1 MISLDD
7 IQLMW
12 KKDSEINIDDLHNES
27 LKIASLHSKY
37 YELYNNTSL
46 LRKRAE
52 LQYKNKK
59 LERYNFYAGKADP
72 EVYKEE
78 PFPYKVRDKEGMQ
91 RHIEADEKLSEIF
104 MKIEYYDTILKY
116 LEEIIKMISNR
127 TYQIKNSI
135 DFLRFQSG
143 M

>member
-59 LERYNFYAGKADP
+59 LERYNFYAGKSDP
-72 EVYKEE
+72 EVYKDE

-91 RHIEADEKLSEIF
+91 RHIEADEKLSEMF

>member
-12 KKDSEINIDDLHNES
+12 KRDSEINIDDLHNES

-59 LERYNFYAGKADP
+59 LERYNFYAGKSDP
-72 EVYKEE
+72 EVYKDE

-91 RHIEADEKLSEIF
+91 RHIEADEKLSEMF

>member
-12 KKDSEINIDDLHNES
+12 KKDSQINIDDLHNES

-59 LERYNFYAGKADP
+59 LERYNFYAGKSDP
-72 EVYKEE
+72 EVYKDD

-91 RHIEADEKLSEIF
+91 RHIEADEKLSEMFI
-104 MKIEYYDTILKY
+104 KIEYYDTILKY

>member
-7 IQLMW
+7 IQIMW
-12 KKDSEINIDDLHNES
+12 KEDSQINIDDLHNES
-27 LKIASLHSKY
+27 LKVASLHAKY
-37 YELYNNTSL
+37 YEMYNNFSL
-46 LRKRAE
+46 LRKKSE
-52 LQYKNKK
+52 LQYKQKK
-59 LERYNFYAGKADP
+59 LERYNYYNGKADP
-72 EVYKEE
+72 EVYKED
-78 PFPYKVRDKEGMQ
+78 PFPYKIRDKEGLN
-91 RHIEADEKLSEIF
+91 RHLEADNNLSDMF

>member
-37 YELYNNTSL
+37 YEIYNNISL
-46 LRKRAE
+46 LGKRAE

-72 EVYKEE
+72 EVYKDE

-91 RHIEADEKLSEIF
+91 RHIESDEKLSEMFI
-104 MKIEYYDTILKY
+104 KIEYYNTILKY

>member
-72 EVYKEE
+72 EVYKDE

>member
-27 LKIASLHSKY
+27 LKIPSLHAKY
-37 YELYNNTSL
+37 YELYNTYSL
-46 LRKRAE
+46 LRKKAE
-52 LQYKNKK
+52 TQYKQKK
-59 LERYNFYAGKADP
+59 LERYNYYSGKSTP
-72 EVYKEE
+72 EVYKED

-91 RHIEADEKLSEIF
+91 KHIDADVKLSEIF

-116 LEEIIKMISNR
+116 LEEIIKMISGR

>member
-1 MISLDD
+1 MNIET
-7 IQLMW
+7 IQEMW
-12 KKDSEINIDDLHNES
+12 SEDSKIDIDDLHNES

-37 YELYNNTSL
+37 YEIYNNITL
-46 LRKRAE
+46 LRKKAE
-52 LQYKNKK
+52 INYKSKK
-59 LERYNFYAGKADP
+59 LERYNYYNGKSDP
-72 EVYKEE
+72 EIYKDE
-78 PFPYKVRDKEGMQ
+78 PFPYKVRDKESLQ
-91 RHIEADEKLSEIF
+91 RHIDADEKLSNLVL
-104 MKIEYYDTILKY
+104 KIEYYDTILKY

>member
-1 MISLDD
+1 MISLEN
-7 IQLMW
+7 IQSMW
-12 KKDSEINIDDLHNES
+12 NEDSIINIDDLHNES

-37 YELYNNTSL
+37 YEMYNNITL

-52 LQYKNKK
+52 VQYNQKRLQ
-59 LERYNFYAGKADP
+59 RYNFYAGKADP
-72 EVYKEE
+72 DVYREE

-104 MKIEYYDTILKY
+104 MKIEYYDTMLKY

>member
-1 MISLDD
+1 MNIES
-7 IQLMW
+7 IQDMW
-12 KKDSEINIDDLHNES
+12 REDSKIDIDDLHNES

-37 YELYNNTSL
+37 YEIYNNITL
-46 LRKRAE
+46 LRKKAE
-52 LQYKNKK
+52 INYKQKK
-59 LERYNFYAGKADP
+59 LERYNYYNGKSDP

-78 PFPYKVRDKEGMQ
+78 PFPYKVRDKESLQ
-91 RHIEADEKLSEIF
+91 RHIEADEKLSNLLL
-104 MKIEYYDTILKY
+104 KIEYYDTILKY

>member
-1 MISLDD
+1 
-7 IQLMW
+7 MW

-72 EVYKEE
+72 EVYKDE

>member
-1 MISLDD
+1 MISLDE

-12 KKDSEINIDDLHNES
+12 KEDSKINIDDLHNES
-27 LKIASLHSKY
+27 IKVPILHSKY
-37 YELYNNTSL
+37 YEIYNTFSL
-46 LRKRAE
+46 LRKKSEA
-52 LQYKNKK
+52 QYKQKK
-59 LERYNFYAGKADP
+59 LERYNFYAGKASPD
-72 EVYKEE
+72 VYEDE

-91 RHIEADEKLSEIF
+91 RHIDADTNLLDIS

>member
-1 MISLDD
+1 MISLDE

-27 LKIASLHSKY
+27 LKIASLHAKY
-37 YELYNNTSL
+37 YEYYNNFSL
-46 LRKRAE
+46 LRKKSE

-59 LERYNFYAGKADP
+59 LERYNFYAGKSDP
-72 EVYKEE
+72 DVYKEE

-91 RHIEADEKLSEIF
+91 RHIEADEQLSEIF
-104 MKIEYYDTILKY
+104 IKIEYYDTILKY

-135 DFLRFQSG
+135 EFLKFQSG

>member
-7 IQLMW
+7 IQSMW
-12 KKDSEINIDDLHNES
+12 KEDSQINIDDLHNES
-27 LKIASLHSKY
+27 LKVSFLHSKY
-37 YELYNNTSL
+37 YELYNNFSL

-52 LQYKNKK
+52 TQYKQKK

-72 EVYKEE
+72 DIYREE

-91 RHIEADEKLSEIF
+91 RHIDADAHLSEMF

>member
-12 KKDSEINIDDLHNES
+12 KRDSEINIDDLHNES

-59 LERYNFYAGKADP
+59 LERYNFYAGKSDP
-72 EVYKEE
+72 EVYKDE

>member
-27 LKIASLHSKY
+27 LKVASLHAKY
-37 YELYNNTSL
+37 YEFYNNFSL
-46 LRKRAE
+46 LRKKAE

-59 LERYNFYAGKADP
+59 LERYNFYSGKSDP
-72 EVYKEE
+72 DVYKEE

-104 MKIEYYDTILKY
+104 IKIEYYDTILKY
-116 LEEIIKMISNR
+116 IEEIIKMISNR

-135 DFLRFQSG
+135 EFLKFQSG

>member
-1 MISLDD
+1 MIDLEKL
-7 IQLMW
+7 QEMW
-12 KKDSEINIDDLHNES
+12 KEDSQINIDDLHNES
-27 LKIASLHSKY
+27 LKVASLHAKY
-37 YELYNNTSL
+37 YEIYNNTSL

-52 LQYKNKK
+52 NQYKQKK
-59 LERYNFYAGKADP
+59 LERYNYYNGKADP
-72 EVYKEE
+72 EIYKEE
-78 PFPYKVRDKEGMQ
+78 PFPYKVRDKEGMS
-91 RHIEADEKLSEIF
+91 RYLEADKNLSDIF

>member
-1 MISLDD
+1 MIDLEK
-7 IQLMW
+7 IQEMW
-12 KKDSEINIDDLHNES
+12 KEDSQINIDDLHNES
-27 LKIASLHSKY
+27 LKVASLHSKY
-37 YELYNNTSL
+37 YEIYNNVSL
-46 LRKRAE
+46 LRKRSE
-52 LQYKNKK
+52 LQYKQKK
-59 LERYNFYAGKADP
+59 LERYNYYNGKSAP

-78 PFPYKVRDKEGMQ
+78 PFPYKVRDKEGMN
-91 RHIEADEKLSEIF
+91 RYLEADQKLSDIF
-104 MKIEYYDTILKY
+104 MKIEYYDIILKY

>member
-27 LKIASLHSKY
+27 LKVPVLHAKY
-37 YELYNNTSL
+37 YEIYNTYSL

-52 LQYKNKK
+52 AQYKQKK
-59 LERYNFYAGKADP
+59 LERYNYYSGKATPD
-72 EVYKEE
+72 VYKED

-91 RHIEADEKLSEIF
+91 KHIDADSKLSEIF

-116 LEEIIKMISNR
+116 LEEIIKMVSSR

-135 DFLRFQSG
+135 EFLKFQSG

>member
-59 LERYNFYAGKADP
+59 LERYNFYSGKSDP
-72 EVYKEE
+72 EVYKDE

-91 RHIEADEKLSEIF
+91 RHIEADEKLSEMF

>member
-27 LKIASLHSKY
+27 LKIPSLHAKY
-37 YELYNNTSL
+37 YELYNTYSL
-46 LRKRAE
+46 LRKKAE
-52 LQYKNKK
+52 TQYKQKK
-59 LERYNFYAGKADP
+59 LERYNYYSGKSTP

-91 RHIEADEKLSEIF
+91 KHIDADVKLSEIF

-116 LEEIIKMISNR
+116 LEEIIKMISSR

>member
-1 MISLDD
+1 MISLEN
-7 IQLMW
+7 IQSMW
-12 KKDSEINIDDLHNES
+12 NEDSIINIDDLHNES

-37 YELYNNTSL
+37 YEIYNNISL

-52 LQYKNKK
+52 VQYNQKRLQ
-59 LERYNFYAGKADP
+59 RYNFYAGKADP
-72 EVYKEE
+72 DVYREE

-104 MKIEYYDTILKY
+104 MKIEYYDTMLKY

>member
-1 MISLDD
+1 MISLDN

-12 KKDSEINIDDLHNES
+12 KEDSEINIDDLHNES
-27 LKIASLHSKY
+27 LKVASLHAKY
-37 YELYNNTSL
+37 YEIYNNISL
-46 LRKRAE
+46 LRKKTE
-52 LQYKNKK
+52 LQYKQKK
-59 LERYNFYAGKADP
+59 LERYNFYSGKAP
-72 EVYKEE
+72 LEVYKEE

-91 RHIEADEKLSEIF
+91 RHIDADENLSEIF
-104 MKIEYYDTILKY
+104 MKIEYYDTMLKY
-116 LEEIIKMISNR
+116 LEEIIKMISSR

>member
-12 KKDSEINIDDLHNES
+12 KEDSVIDIDDLHNES
-27 LKIASLHSKY
+27 LKVSFLHAKY
-37 YELYNNTSL
+37 YEIYNNFSL
-46 LRKRAE
+46 LRKKSE
-52 LQYKNKK
+52 FQYKQKK

-72 EVYKEE
+72 DVYREE

-91 RHIEADEKLSEIF
+91 RHIEADNALSDLA
-104 MKIEYYDTILKY
+104 MKMEYYDTILKY
-116 LEEIIKMISNR
+116 LEEIIKMVSNR

>member
-59 LERYNFYAGKADP
+59 LERYNFYAGKSDP
-72 EVYKEE
+72 EVYKDE

-91 RHIEADEKLSEIF
+91 RHIEADEKLSEMF

-127 TYQIKNSI
+127 TYQIKNSN

-143 M
+143 R

>member
-7 IQLMW
+7 IQIMW
-12 KKDSEINIDDLHNES
+12 KGDSEINIDDLHNES
-27 LKIASLHSKY
+27 LKVASLHAKY
-37 YELYNNTSL
+37 YEMYNNFSL
-46 LRKRAE
+46 LRKKSE
-52 LQYKNKK
+52 LQYKQKK
-59 LERYNFYAGKADP
+59 LERYNYYNGKADP
-72 EVYKEE
+72 EIYKED
-78 PFPYKVRDKEGMQ
+78 PFPYKIRDKEGLN
-91 RHIEADEKLSEIF
+91 RYLEADNNLSDIF

-135 DFLRFQSG
+135 DFLKFQSG